1 MLDDENIIKQRD
13 HSDALGVAAHL
24 YEQVA
29 YECQVEHAAH
39 DGRPLTRVIVAGMG
53 GSALAADLA

>member
-29 YECQVEHAAH
+29 YECQLEHAAH
-39 DGRPLTRVIVAGMG
+39 DGRPLTRVIV
-53 GSALAADLA
+53 S